1 MHNSSRLVKGPRRCT
16 LRMHPGDAAAR
27 ALDHGARVRV
37 RSRVGVIE
45 TDLEVTDEVMPGAV
59 SLPHGWGHDREGTRL
74 TVAGAHPGAS
84 INDLT
89 DDASLDALSGNAA
102 FNGVRVTVERA
113 GT

>member
-1 MHNSSRLVKGPRRCT
+1 
-16 LRMHPGDAAAR
+16 
-27 ALDHGARVRV
+27 
-37 RSRVGVIE
+37 VIE

-59 SLPHGWGHDREGTRL
+59 SLPHGGARSRGTRL

-89 DDASLDALSGNAA
+89 DDASLDTLSGNAA

>member
-1 MHNSSRLVKGPRRCT
+1 MR
-16 LRMHPGDAAAR
+16 AAR
-27 ALDHGARVRV
+27 PSTTGRGQGAVEGWREF
-37 RSRVGVIE
+37 E